1 MRTVMQAHL
10 VATPDVPLIGW
21 DVALTPEGVFLL
33 EMNLSCNLFNGNF
46 DSQAFYQSM
55 FLQLKALEAH
65 EQHMPCARSKCR

>member
-1 MRTVMQAHL
+1 MRIVSQAHL

-46 DSQAFYQSM
+46 DHKAFYHSV
-55 FLQLKALEAH
+55 FLQLQALAAH
-65 EQHMPCARSKCR
+65 KQQSWVKSKGH